1 MLVVLNS
8 VSKNSC
14 QAASKS
20 DMKLQNSSAP
30 VKWDSGNKP
39 EIDNTYYVYNC
50 GNDGLYHLA
59 LAEESKWELPAVEE
73 REVSEKERSTL
84 EILRQQRGTNV
95 PADHRCT
102 GPAYDEGKTHD
113 LGVPQSCKTLGPKHT
128 STK

>member
-1 MLVVLNS
+1 MKELSLHESKICGMLVVANS

-14 QAASKS
+14 QAALKS

-59 LAEESKWELPAVEE
+59 LAEEV
-73 REVSEKERSTL
+73 RSTP
-84 EILRQQRGTNV
+84 T
-95 PADHRCT
+95 A
-102 GPAYDEGKTHD
+102 
-113 LGVPQSCKTLGPKHT
+113 TLLCFLLP
-128 STK
+128 S